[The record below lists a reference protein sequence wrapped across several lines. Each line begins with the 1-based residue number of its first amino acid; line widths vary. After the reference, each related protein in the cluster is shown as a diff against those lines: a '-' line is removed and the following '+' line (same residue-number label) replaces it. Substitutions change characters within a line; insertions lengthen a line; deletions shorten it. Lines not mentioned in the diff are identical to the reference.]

1 MEKNHIYIMFDA
13 HHPFM
18 EFDFLF
24 SLCGPRLLVHPPTK
38 WSLYCRVHWLSVLCC
53 VVLLQ
58 DIKIIHQDQKN
69 GGYLRVFFTF
79 FHEEHVQ

>member
-13 HHPFM
+13 HRPFM

-38 WSLYCRVHWLSVLCC
+38 WSLYCPLALCVVLCC
-53 VVLLQ
+53 VVTR
-58 DIKIIHQDQKN
+58 HKN
-69 GGYLRVFFTF
+69 GHILPTGQLCAPSAVNK
-79 FHEEHVQ
+79 HA

>member
-38 WSLYCRVHWLSVLCC
+38 WSLYCPLALCVVLCC
-53 VVLLQ
+53 VVTR
-58 DIKIIHQDQKN
+58 HKN
-69 GGYLRVFFTF
+69 YPSGSGKWRIPQSFFFTF
-79 FHEEHVQ
+79 FHEERVQ